1 MKAEPTTE
9 ASANDL
15 LFGDPGT
22 ELASNRTALAFERTR
37 IASDR
42 TLMALIRTSLSLIS
56 FGFTIFTFVGR
67 LAEDLGSPAVTL
79 ASARNFGL
87 ALVLLGVGLL
97 IAGLFTHYEF
107 LTNLRGRRSRLHD
120 LKLLRTGPQYRTS
133 LTTVL
138 ALLLLLVGLLAVL
151 GMIARTGPFG

>member
-1 MKAEPTTE
+1 MAAEPQ
-9 ASANDL
+9 SANSAGDL
-15 LFGDPGT
+15 VLGDAGT

-42 TLMALIRTSLSLIS
+42 TLMAMIRTSLSLIS
-56 FGFTIFTFVGR
+56 FGFTIFQFVGR
-67 LAEDLGSPAVTL
+67 VAEELGSPEVTQQ
-79 ASARNFGL
+79 SARNFGL

-107 LTNLRGRRSRLHD
+107 LTNLRVRRGRLHD
-120 LKLLRTGPQYRTS
+120 LKLLRTAPQYRTS
-133 LTTVL
+133 LTSVL